1 MVEKSVGVPD
11 KVPVSDAV
19 QGSDGGDLGNGAV
32 MSGGGEIV
40 RERFRTLFWKKF
52 FLIFS
57 AMISFTNTSA
67 SKYVTN

>member
-1 MVEKSVGVPD
+1 MQRQPCVRSEASDVVIEKSVGVPD

-40 RERFRTLFWKKF
+40 RERFRTLF
-52 FLIFS
+52 
-57 AMISFTNTSA
+57 
-67 SKYVTN
+67 